1 MLDQDSLDQA
11 RATTPSTRPSGPG
24 AKLLVT
30 LVQTYQV
37 VRANRPSPCR
47 FTPTCSQ
54 YAVEAL
60 GRHGARRGLQLTA
73 RRLGRC
79 RPGGPFGADP
89 VPE

>member
-1 MLDQDSLDQA
+1 MTTSMSHEADVDVLPDQPSVPVRALLGLIRAYQVA
-11 RATTPSTRPSGPG
+11 RAGRVSS
-24 AKLLVT
+24 
-30 LVQTYQV
+30 
-37 VRANRPSPCR
+37 CR

-60 GRHGARRGLQLTA
+60 GRHGLGRGLQLTA

-79 RPGGPFGADP
+79 HPWGPFGSDP